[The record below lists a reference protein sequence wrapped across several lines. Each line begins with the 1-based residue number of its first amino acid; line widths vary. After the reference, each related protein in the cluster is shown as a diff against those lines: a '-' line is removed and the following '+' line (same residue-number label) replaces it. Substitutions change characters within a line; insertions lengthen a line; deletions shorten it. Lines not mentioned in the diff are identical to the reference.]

1 MKKIILAS
9 TSPRRKELLT
19 QIIPDYEICVSKC
32 DEVSDKKIPSEMVMD
47 IAAKKALPVLAIK
60 DDNCVVIGADTVV
73 VHKGKVLGK
82 PIDKAEAADMLLRLS
97 NDTHTVYTGVCL
109 ATKERVD
116 MFFVSSKVIFHELTE
131 DMIKSYVA
139 TGSPMDKAG
148 AYGIQDSG
156 FVKEII
162 GSYTN
167 VMGLPVEEI
176 TEHLKKLTEEK

>member
-9 TSPRRKELLT
+9 TSPRRKELLK
-19 QIIPDYEICVSKC
+19 QITDYEICVCKC

-47 IAAKKALPVLAIK
+47 IAAKKALPVLAMQ

-73 VHKGKVLGK
+73 VHKDKVLGK
-82 PIDKAEAADMLLRLS
+82 PVDKTEAAEMLSRLS

-109 ATKERVD
+109 AAKERID
-116 MFFVSSKVIFHELTE
+116 MFFVSSKVVFHELTE
-131 DMIKSYVA
+131 DMINAYVA